1 MWRENSQQTDEIRLS
16 TVRTPIME
24 ETAESELGSG
34 NVPQYVLSIKYTL
47 EGILMP
53 SVGFIGLFGKY
64 LLIIMIVKKNTTQ
77 IYLYVRL

>member
-1 MWRENSQQTDEIRLS
+1 
-16 TVRTPIME
+16 ME

-53 SVGFIGLFGKY
+53 SVGVVGLFGKY
-64 LLIIMIVKKNTTQ
+64 AMKMRQLN
-77 IYLYVRL
+77 